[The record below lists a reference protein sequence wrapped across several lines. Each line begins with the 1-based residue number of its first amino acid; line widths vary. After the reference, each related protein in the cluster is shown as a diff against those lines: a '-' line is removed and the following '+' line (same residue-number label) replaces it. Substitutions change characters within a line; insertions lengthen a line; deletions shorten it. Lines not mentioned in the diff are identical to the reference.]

1 MAAVCTQSGRQAVRQ
16 ASVSTHSELLLPLVS
31 ECLAELGL
39 RPGEL
44 SAVACGAGPGS
55 FTGLRIG
62 LSTAKGLCFAL
73 GLPLVMVSSLE
84 ALANRAMAGA
94 GQRPVLAVL
103 DAFRGQVFARL
114 AAAEPRSAPLRE
126 VLARHPQLDGD
137 AVWAPAA
144 LAAAVALLGSDLVV
158 CGGGLDRYPS
168 ELGLPGSQRWDRDP
182 APHPLDVALLGAR
195 ELAAGRQASLQRSVP
210 NYICVSAPEEALL
223 RAAGSGAG

>member
-1 MAAVCTQSGRQAVRQ
+1 MRQ

-39 RPGEL
+39 KPGEL

-84 ALANRAMAGA
+84 ALANRALTGDA
-94 GQRPVLAVL
+94 QRRPVLAVL

-114 AAAEPRSAPLRE
+114 AVPQDQSATLRE

-137 AVWAPAA
+137 AVWTPAA
-144 LAAAVALLGSDLVV
+144 LAEAVAPLGSELVV
-158 CGGGLDRYPS
+158 CGGGLDRYPG
-168 ELGLPGSQRWDRDP
+168 ELGLPGSLRWDRDP